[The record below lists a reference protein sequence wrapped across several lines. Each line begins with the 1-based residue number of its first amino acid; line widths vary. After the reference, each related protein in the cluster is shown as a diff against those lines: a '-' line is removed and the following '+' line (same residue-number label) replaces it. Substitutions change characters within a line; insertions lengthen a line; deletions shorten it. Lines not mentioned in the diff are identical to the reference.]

1 VEQTSKEAAGK
12 AAAFANGLR
21 RSIAS
26 TGRRWAAWPG
36 GADALAS
43 VLARIDVIG
52 HELQLVL
59 SGEGDEAW
67 VAACFSDLRTILEWS
82 TYQSAALATARA
94 LLFARKTR
102 SFVERLG
109 LLDSAT
115 TQAILNN
122 DSEESL
128 IENVQT
134 KNAYMQAL
142 ADKHPHL
149 ELPASLVR
157 AESLVPKIEKKP
169 GTLDLIMQL
178 KKTSKKAPGTERNK
192 S

>member
-1 VEQTSKEAAGK
+1 VEQTSKDAAAK

-36 GADALAS
+36 GADALAA
-43 VLARIDVIG
+43 VLSRIDGIG
-52 HELQLVL
+52 HELQLAQ
-59 SGEGDEAW
+59 SEQGDDAS

-82 TYQSAALATARA
+82 TYQSAALAT
-94 LLFARKTR
+94 
-102 SFVERLG
+102 
-109 LLDSAT
+109 AT

-134 KNAYMQAL
+134 KNAYMRAL
-142 ADKHPHL
+142 AEKHRQL
-149 ELPASLVR
+149 ELPAPLVR
-157 AESLVPKIEKKP
+157 AESLAPKIEKKL

-178 KKTSKKAPGTERNK
+178 KKTTKKATGLERH
-192 S
+192 

>member
-1 VEQTSKEAAGK
+1 VEQTSKDAAAK

-36 GADALAS
+36 GADALAA
-43 VLARIDVIG
+43 VLSRIDGIG
-52 HELQLVL
+52 HELQLAQ
-59 SGEGDEAW
+59 SAQGDDAS

-134 KNAYMQAL
+134 KNAYMRAL
-142 ADKHPHL
+142 AEKHRQL
-149 ELPASLVR
+149 ELPAPLVR
-157 AESLVPKIEKKP
+157 AESLAPKIEKKL

-178 KKTSKKAPGTERNK
+178 KKTTKKATGLERH
-192 S
+192 